1 MFYFVSKDK
10 PIFSILF
17 FRFCILLFPSQNIL
31 GNKSITTNPIQNLIF
46 QIFNDFQVKKRSYA
60 NVAARDLNNKPPL
73 PNQHLQVSTSKPFL
87 DTPDHSKL
95 LQQQLRGTN
104 YPKAEVSPSGTLKK
118 GVTPSGTPKKGVTPV
133 ATPRSGVSPMVTPK
147 RGVSPAVTPKPGVS
161 PSVTPKKG
169 VTPAVTPNLVVTP
182 SVTPNSGS
190 PNSGVSPAVSITL
203 LHTSA

>member
-1 MFYFVSKDK
+1 M
-10 PIFSILF
+10 
-17 FRFCILLFPSQNIL
+17 
-31 GNKSITTNPIQNLIF
+31 TTNPIQNLIF

-60 NVAARDLNNKPPL
+60 NVVAVDLNNKPPL

-95 LQQQLRGTN
+95 LQQQLKGTN
-104 YPKAEVSPSGTLKK
+104 SPKPGVS
-118 GVTPSGTPKKGVTPV
+118 PSGTPKKGVTPV

-161 PSVTPKKG
+161 PSVTPKIG

>member
-1 MFYFVSKDK
+1 M
-10 PIFSILF
+10 
-17 FRFCILLFPSQNIL
+17 
-31 GNKSITTNPIQNLIF
+31 TTNPIQNLIF

-60 NVAARDLNNKPPL
+60 NVVAVDLNNKPPL

-95 LQQQLRGTN
+95 LQQQLKGTN
-104 YPKAEVSPSGTLKK
+104 SPSGTPKK
-118 GVTPSGTPKKGVTPV
+118 GVTPSGTPKKGVTPAATPKKGVTPV

-203 LHTSA
+203 LHTYA

>member
-1 MFYFVSKDK
+1 M
-10 PIFSILF
+10 
-17 FRFCILLFPSQNIL
+17 
-31 GNKSITTNPIQNLIF
+31 TTNPIQNIIF

-60 NVAARDLNNKPPL
+60 NVVADDLDNKPPL

-95 LQQQLRGTN
+95 LQQQLKGTN
-104 YPKAEVSPSGTLKK
+104 SPKPGVSPCGTPKK
-118 GVTPSGTPKKGVTPV
+118 GVTPSGTPKKGVTPAATPKKGVTPV

-161 PSVTPKKG
+161 PSVTPKIG
-169 VTPAVTPNLVVTP
+169 VTPVVTPNLVVTP

>member
-1 MFYFVSKDK
+1 M
-10 PIFSILF
+10 
-17 FRFCILLFPSQNIL
+17 
-31 GNKSITTNPIQNLIF
+31 TTNPIQNLIF

-60 NVAARDLNNKPPL
+60 NVVAVDLNNKPPL

-87 DTPDHSKL
+87 DTPDHSKF
-95 LQQQLRGTN
+95 LQQQLKGTN
-104 YPKAEVSPSGTLKK
+104 S
-118 GVTPSGTPKKGVTPV
+118 
-133 ATPRSGVSPMVTPK
+133 
-147 RGVSPAVTPKPGVS
+147 PKPGVS
-161 PSVTPKKG
+161 PSVTPKIG